1 MQINHNQTRGLYD
14 SRFEHDACGVGLL
27 VNVKGIK
34 SHRLV
39 EQGLQV
45 LEHMVHR
52 GAEGADPKTGDGAG
66 IMVQVPH
73 EFILL
78 QGIPVPEKGRYGTG
92 LVFMPKDEESQ
103 AMMLDVIERE
113 ALQLGLK
120 LMAVRD
126 VPSAREA
133 ITTFR
138 VLERFEA
145 GPKDDGYSLI
155 ECKLFTGRTH
165 QIRVHM
171 QYTRHPIVGDPVYNA
186 HGPRDGRAQLGL
198 GRQFLHSYSIGFEH
212 PVTGEPLAFA
222 DQLPADL
229 RKALDSLAD
238 RSLGVTEAGRE
249 VAALMET
256 APAPSV
262 EGEVPRA

>member
-1 MQINHNQTRGLYD
+1 M
-14 SRFEHDACGVGLL
+14 
-27 VNVKGIK
+27 
-34 SHRLV
+34 
-39 EQGLQV
+39 
-45 LEHMVHR
+45 
-52 GAEGADPKTGDGAG
+52 
-66 IMVQVPH
+66 
-73 EFILL
+73 
-78 QGIPVPEKGRYGTG
+78 
-92 LVFMPKDEESQ
+92 
-103 AMMLDVIERE
+103 
-113 ALQLGLK
+113 
-120 LMAVRD
+120 
-126 VPSAREA
+126 
-133 ITTFR
+133 
-138 VLERFEA
+138 
-145 GPKDDGYSLI
+145 
-155 ECKLFTGRTH
+155 
-165 QIRVHM
+165 
-171 QYTRHPIVGDPVYNA
+171 GDPVYNA